1 MNSGEHYLLTPEFR
15 VRQNATQPVRVAETM
30 LQEFA
35 LWADVLGGLAVIGGV
50 LFGVVQLHIYR
61 RERGERAA
69 VEVMRSMMSEH
80 FPPAYRL
87 LNHLPDGVTVAE
99 VRNRGPEYE
108 EALFS
113 IGTVFETLGYLVY
126 MRVIPLT
133 VVRELVGGAAIA
145 LWRKIGPCFAEV
157 AENEDQGRL
166 VEWYEWLVRRLEEEE
181 ARRPLSRAS
190 ERFTRW
196 RP

>member
-1 MNSGEHYLLTPEFR
+1 
-15 VRQNATQPVRVAETM
+15 M
-30 LQEFA
+30 LQELA

-50 LFGVVQLHIYR
+50 IFGAVQLQLYR
-61 RERGERAA
+61 RERGDRAA

-99 VRNRGPEYE
+99 VRERGPEYE
-108 EALFS
+108 EAIFS

-126 MRVIPLT
+126 TRVIPLA
-133 VVRELVGGAAIA
+133 VVRELAGGAAVA
-145 LWRKIGPCFAEV
+145 LWRKIGPYFAEV
-157 AENEDQGRL
+157 AETEDQGRL

-181 ARRPLSRAS
+181 KRLPRGRAS